1 MYEVSYLQGP
11 GGGMDE
17 ELPQPLDMSWPETN
31 RKRLT
36 YILILPLILPLWI
49 TLPDTRKPESKKFFS
64 ITFLGSILWIAVFSY
79 LMVWWATITGEAF
92 SIPPEVSQNRTESY
106 FSALQFQYV
115 FPQFPEISSNQRSTY
130 LYINLVFFSKAV
142 GFCHL

>member
-1 MYEVSYLQGP
+1 
-11 GGGMDE
+11 MDE

-36 YILILPLILPLWI
+36 YILILPLILPLWL

-64 ITFLGSILWIAVFSY
+64 ITFVGSILWIAVFSY

-106 FSALQFQYV
+106 FSALQF
-115 FPQFPEISSNQRSTY
+115 
-130 LYINLVFFSKAV
+130 
-142 GFCHL
+142 

>member
-1 MYEVSYLQGP
+1 
-11 GGGMDE
+11 MDE

-92 SIPPEVSQNRTESY
+92 SIPPEVSQNKYFNYLLAQGPSGPELGASGAGPSGLRLHRAFCWPFGPASGKGGQARVART
-106 FSALQFQYV
+106 
-115 FPQFPEISSNQRSTY
+115 P
-130 LYINLVFFSKAV
+130 
-142 GFCHL
+142 